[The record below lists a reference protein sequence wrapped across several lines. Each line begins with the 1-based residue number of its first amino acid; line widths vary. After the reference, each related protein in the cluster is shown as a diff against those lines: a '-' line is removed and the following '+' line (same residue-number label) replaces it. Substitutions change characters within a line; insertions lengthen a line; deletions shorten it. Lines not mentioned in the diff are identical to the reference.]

1 MTTLRQHNFD
11 TSYSAVDDVSVC
23 SHLGHSRVRAR
34 FCVFC
39 KMEQKLYDFIKSID
53 KRLSALELKVV
64 DVNSNHIARD
74 LSAQSEHSAPVQ
86 SEPSVLHDDHVVPSL
101 ASAGATGGSQDI
113 QGDFQALKDS
123 LSRIKLP
130 SDLKLNESRQGI
142 QRQDQPVFN
151 VLCKCSRYNETL
163 VKLLSTIEPWS
174 SATQETL
181 DQLFF

>member
-11 TSYSAVDDVSVC
+11 TSYSVVDDV
-23 SHLGHSRVRAR
+23 SRVRAR

-39 KMEQKLYDFIKSID
+39 KMEQKLDDFIKSINEH
-53 KRLSALELKVV
+53 LSALELKVV

-74 LSAQSEHSAPVQ
+74 LSAQSEQSAPVQ

-123 LSRIKLP
+123 
-130 SDLKLNESRQGI
+130 
-142 QRQDQPVFN
+142 
-151 VLCKCSRYNETL
+151 
-163 VKLLSTIEPWS
+163 
-174 SATQETL
+174 
-181 DQLFF
+181 